1 MKEKKKV
8 IIELSDEILAD
19 FELNRIP
26 FQQILMKCSR
36 LSRLVGDMKFNV
48 LIEMELSG
56 YEYDHEGILTPESWI
71 CGELVGRTY
80 HEKDKKGQVK
90 YYMRAVSVSKM
101 ESYINNY
108 ETNILA
114 AKDVSVSIS
123 SNSNINPYIPNNAH
137 ERLTIKNTYDIY
149 ISLLSTIKGKI
160 YNYVADINYKY
171 KFEEKIIT
179 IFEKRQNITNDKL
192 KDICPDFSKQLISVY
207 DNIESTN
214 EEDWANAIHTCRRI
228 LKSVA
233 DSLYPAIENQPKDGK
248 IKLGKENYINRLIA
262 YIEENVKSKSSKK
275 MIGNSLEYIGK
286 YIDSVY
292 NTSNKG
298 THDKVTKEEAERCII
313 YTYILLGDIL
323 KIN

>member
-1 MKEKKKV
+1 MKEKTKL
-8 IIELSDEILAD
+8 IIDISDEILTD

-26 FQQILMKCSR
+26 FEQILMKCSR
-36 LSRLVGDMKFNV
+36 LSRLVGDMKFNG

-56 YEYDHEGILTPESWI
+56 YEYDHEGKLTPESWI
-71 CGELVGRTY
+71 FGEMVGRTY
-80 HEKDKKGQVK
+80 HEKDKKGKVN
-90 YYMRAVSVSKM
+90 YYMRAVPVSRM
-101 ESYINNY
+101 ESYIGNY

-114 AKDVSVSIS
+114 AKDVAVSIS
-123 SNSNINPYIPNNAH
+123 SNSNINPYIHNNAN
-137 ERLTIKNTYDIY
+137 ERKNLQNTYDMY
-149 ISLLSTIKGKI
+149 ISLLSSIKGNI
-160 YNYVADINYKY
+160 YKYVVDINYKF

-233 DSLYPAIENQPKDGK
+233 DSLYPAVEKQSKEAK

-262 YIEENVKSKSSKK
+262 YIEENVKSESSKK
-275 MIGNSLEYIGK
+275 MIGNTLDYIGK

-323 KIN
+323 KIK